1 MIAEFNK
8 VYDKLKQKIAS
19 DAEYGDMRRKAQ
31 INLIF
36 QHKIFCVLPGR
47 IFIYW
52 RFCRWKQE
60 LLLSGLL
67 VRMVIR

>member
-36 QHKIFCVLPGR
+36 QH
-47 IFIYW
+47 
-52 RFCRWKQE
+52 
-60 LLLSGLL
+60 
-67 VRMVIR
+67 